1 MNMQPSFTPEE
12 QELIDRL
19 REKYGG
25 LSNGQPNPTDKVD
38 ASCVNCSAGAQ
49 SARQAEP
56 SSRSSRA
63 TSNVEASICSHC
75 HGTGTLV
82 EIYNHRRL
90 ENFCK
95 ECDGRGVRVFKN
107 GVEVQ
112 PGAATVG
119 PLTSSGAA
127 APAGVVALH
136 RRSKEASGQA
146 ANSLDRPSSDD
157 EESVAEKAAAL
168 QKDLQRITV
177 KVASHTKE
185 RLDTLAIL
193 QQPHSSWIA
202 DPEGREQAARDLVA
216 QLNLQLERLELMRR
230 KKQLALDRLTAAA
243 ASQASE
249 AVNINLRDIISNEGV
264 RLH

>member
-1 MNMQPSFTPEE
+1 MNMQSSFTPQE

-19 REKYGG
+19 REKYDG
-25 LSNGQPNPTDKVD
+25 LSNGQRNPTDEVD
-38 ASCVNCSAGAQ
+38 ASCINCSADAQ
-49 SARQAEP
+49 CAHQAEP

-63 TSNVEASICSHC
+63 TSNVEASICPHC

-112 PGAATVG
+112 PGVATGGVG

-136 RRSKEASGQA
+136 RRSKGAAGQA
-146 ANSLDRPSSDD
+146 ANGIGRHFPDD

-168 QKDLQRITV
+168 QRDLQCIAV
-177 KVASHTKE
+177 KVASYTKE
-185 RLDTLAIL
+185 RFDTLAIL
-193 QQPHSSWIA
+193 QQPHSSGIA
-202 DPEGREQAARDLVA
+202 DPEGREQAARGLVA
-216 QLNLQLERLELMRR
+216 QLDLQLERLKLVQC
-230 KKQLALDRLTAAA
+230 KKQLALDRLTAVT
-243 ASQASE
+243 AS
-249 AVNINLRDIISNEGV
+249 RTT
-264 RLH
+264 